1 MYYAFLGCAVTVFVG
16 CVISCFTGFK
26 ENELYDEK
34 LIHPIARKVAS
45 WCPGA
50 KRRYALKS
58 EMSSNKPSCTS
69 LSTQVDKKNLSTSNS
84 QVFPV
89 EHMEVYNTKL

>member
-1 MYYAFLGCAVTVFVG
+1 MYYAFLGCVVTVFVG
-16 CVISCFTGFK
+16 CVVSYFTGFK

-34 LIHPIARKVAS
+34 LIHPMARKVAS

-58 EMSSNKPSCTS
+58 EITSNKPSSTS
-69 LSTQVDKKNLSTSNS
+69 LSTQVDRKNLSSTNS
-84 QVFPV
+84 QVLPV
-89 EHMEVYNTKL
+89 ESMEVYNTKL